1 VIAHRGG
8 PRRGVREN
16 SLEAF
21 EEAVAAGADLVEL
34 DVRRTAD
41 GALVVTH
48 DPRFGGL
55 LVARTP
61 LDELRAR
68 PHPPPLLEEVVARL
82 AGRIG
87 LDVELKEAGYEA
99 VVLAAL
105 HPALRGDA
113 PVLVTSFR
121 PEAVA
126 AVRRLAPQ
134 LQAGLLLA
142 DRRAIRRRLEA
153 SGATVALPWT
163 RRRGRAV
170 EHGLPEIAWT
180 VDDPRALA
188 ARLRDPR
195 VAGVITDV
203 VSRAVTLRER
213 EERLR
218 SDGPP
223 RAAFKRG

>member
-1 VIAHRGG
+1 
-8 PRRGVREN
+8 VREN

-21 EEAVAAGADLVEL
+21 ESAIAAGADLIEL

-48 DPRFGGL
+48 DPRLDGL
-55 LVARTP
+55 VVARAP
-61 LDELRAR
+61 VGELRAR
-68 PHPPPLLEEVVARL
+68 ADPPPLLEEVVGQL

-87 LDVELKEAGYEA
+87 LNVELKETGYEA

-105 HPALRGDA
+105 HP
-113 PVLVTSFR
+113 VLAAGPPILLSSFR

-134 LQAGLLLA
+134 LPAGLLLS
-142 DRRAIRRRLEA
+142 DRRAIRRRLAA
-153 SGATVALPWT
+153 SEATVALPWT
-163 RRRGRAV
+163 RRRRRAI

-195 VAGVITDV
+195 VAGVITNRPA
-203 VSRAVTLRER
+203 RAVALRN
-213 EERLR
+213 RLA
-218 SDGPP
+218 SLS
-223 RAAFKRG
+223 FEHEKS

>member
-8 PRRGVREN
+8 HLRGVPEN

-21 EEAVAAGADLVEL
+21 EGAIAAGADLIEL
-34 DVRRTAD
+34 DIRRTAD

-48 DPRFGGL
+48 DPRLDGL
-55 LVARTP
+55 VVARTP
-61 LDELRAR
+61 VAELRAR
-68 PHPPPLLEEVVARL
+68 AQPPPLLVEVVGQL

-105 HPALRGDA
+105 QPSLDA
-113 PVLVTSFR
+113 GPPVLLSSFR
-121 PEAVA
+121 PDAVA

-134 LQAGLLLA
+134 LPAGLLLS
-142 DRRAIRRRLEA
+142 DRRAIRRRLTA
-153 SGATVALPWT
+153 SDATVALPWT
-163 RRRGRAV
+163 RRRRRAI

-188 ARLRDPR
+188 ARIGDPR
-195 VAGVITDV
+195 VAGVITNRPA
-203 VSRAVTLRER
+203 RAVAVRER
-213 EERLR
+213 LASE
-218 SDGPP
+218 DP
-223 RAAFKRG
+223 R